1 MITPAKIR
9 RNIFI
14 DVVLRAVLLTSALQ
28 SPNYILRF
36 GAESLTIPVLVA
48 PANVLNIL
56 LSL

>member
-28 SPNYILRF
+28 SPNYILKF
-36 GAESLTIPVLVA
+36 GAESLTIPVLAA
-48 PANVLNIL
+48 PA
-56 LSL
+56 SGKRQMC